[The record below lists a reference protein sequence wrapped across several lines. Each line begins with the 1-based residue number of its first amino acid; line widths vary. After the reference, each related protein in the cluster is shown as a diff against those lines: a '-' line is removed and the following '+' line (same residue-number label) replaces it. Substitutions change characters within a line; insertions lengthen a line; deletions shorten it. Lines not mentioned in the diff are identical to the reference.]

1 MMKAILRQTGVYVVA
16 AGLFVMVGAP
26 VSAFDIS
33 NDIPKDS
40 GRFDLF
46 RFGFKAY
53 KNGDKQKAVEA
64 YRYAAEKGH
73 TGSRWALA
81 NMYAFGDGV
90 PENDYEAFKAYAE
103 IVNHDVEP
111 GSPDTGFY
119 VNALLALAGYYKAG
133 IPDTPVEKDLAQARQ
148 LYFQA
153 ASVFG
158 NPEAQFQLAQMI
170 LNGEGGAKNVRLAKK
185 WLNLARKNGNISA
198 MAVFGDL
205 IFNEGQPVL
214 GLAYLTMAADRCQIG
229 DCSWIRDLQEKC
241 FSVVDENDRR
251 GAIALAHNMSTGSP

>member
-1 MMKAILRQTGVYVVA
+1 MLVSAPALRSA
-16 AGLFVMVGAP
+16 M
-26 VSAFDIS
+26 AFDIS
-33 NDIPKDS
+33 SDVPKDS

-46 RFGFKAY
+46 RFAFKAY
-53 KNGDKQKAVEA
+53 KNGDKEKAVEA

-81 NMYAFGDGV
+81 NMYDSGDGV
-90 PENDYEAFKAYAE
+90 PENDYEAFKYYAE
-103 IVNHDVEP
+103 IVNQDVEP

-119 VNALLALAGYYKAG
+119 VNALLALARYYYTG
-133 IPDTPVEKDLAQARQ
+133 IPGSAVNQDLAQARQ

-158 NPEAQFQLAQMI
+158 NPDAQFHLAEMI

-185 WLNLARKNGNISA
+185 WLNLSRKNGNVGA

-205 IFNEGQPVL
+205 IFNEGQAVL
-214 GLAYLTMAADRCQIG
+214 GLAYLTMAADHCPPS
-229 DCSWIRDLQEKC
+229 DCAWIRDLQEKS
-241 FSVVDENDRR
+241 FSVVDETDRR
-251 GAIALAHNMSTGSP
+251 GAVALAQNMSTPPSP

>member
-1 MMKAILRQTGVYVVA
+1 MKKRSMIMSSSGHRRISVV
-16 AGLFVMVGAP
+16 LVMASLVVGASLRP
-26 VSAFDIS
+26 VCAFDIATEV
-33 NDIPKDS
+33 PKDS

-53 KNGDKQKAVEA
+53 ERGDKEKAVEA

-81 NMYAFGDGV
+81 NMYAYGDGV
-90 PENDYEAFKAYAE
+90 PENDYEAFKFYAE

-119 VNALLALAGYYKAG
+119 VNALLALAGYYQTG

-148 LYFQA
+148 FYFQA

-158 NPEAQFQLAQMI
+158 SPEGQFRLAEMI
-170 LNGEGGAKNVRLAKK
+170 LDGQGGAKNVRLAK
-185 WLNLARKNGNISA
+185 NGSTLPEETAILVPWRCSA
-198 MAVFGDL
+198 ILFSMRGSLF
-205 IFNEGQPVL
+205 L
-214 GLAYLTMAADRCQIG
+214 GLPI
-229 DCSWIRDLQEKC
+229 
-241 FSVVDENDRR
+241 
-251 GAIALAHNMSTGSP
+251 